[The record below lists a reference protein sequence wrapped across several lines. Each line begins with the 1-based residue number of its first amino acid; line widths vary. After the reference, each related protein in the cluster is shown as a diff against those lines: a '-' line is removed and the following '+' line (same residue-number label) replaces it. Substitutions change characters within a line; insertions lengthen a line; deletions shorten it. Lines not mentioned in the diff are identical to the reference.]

1 MESAAKSINDLNKV
15 YQEAVYGQ
23 TAGQEL
29 AKREKDDDAAGAPN
43 KDKRHVVTY
52 ADKRGNTP
60 AYQKYKAGDK
70 NYKAADHLKDEYEPL
85 ATSLEESGKF
95 TVEEIQAIL
104 EKDSYKTVAAVID
117 YDRSKKGSKDATY
130 DSDHGEK
137 KKAKQER
144 DYAAW
149 ERSKMKKDDPNW
161 KHKKYHTGMHGE
173 EVEGLG
179 KSEVSELYK
188 GKHGQS
194 EKEYQAGRSD
204 AGKRISGDEKHGPAS
219 YSRRGVKQQE
229 PTKPGEKPKHTPKLG
244 SAEKSELAYLKS
256 RRAQKEEVQSE
267 ERKEVKAPIQEPK
280 EKLKKPSRSD
290 RLAYNP
296 PGRDSYRRGYKL
308 EQVESE
314 VVDEAK
320 VDTGK
325 SADEKATARN
335 QRNNPQKGDKG
346 FGKFAT
352 SVFITRKLGEPL
364 ATGKDS
370 AASRKRREAHAA
382 KRGVKEEV
390 IDELHKKTL
399 GSYVKKASQDLSDR
413 RFDQGDSE
421 KRKYDPDERDDKEE
435 NKLVQREKGIKRAAD
450 KLSKESYQQVDESLP
465 SHATISSV
473 SRGDLAMMALDDM
486 QSQLKKRR
494 YQSTKNRG
502 NLKKRDAGAM
512 GRERLRQKQNEGYQ
526 RNPEKGEE
534 EERKAEKRRKESGA
548 MPPRGDK
555 RREDFERWYAAN
567 VR

>member
-1 MESAAKSINDLNKV
+1 MESAAKSIKDLNKV

-173 EVEGLG
+173 EVERLG
-179 KSEVSELYK
+179 KSEISELHK
-188 GKHGQS
+188 GRHGQS

-204 AGKRISGDEKHGPAS
+204 AGKRISGDDKHGPAS
-219 YSRRGVKQQE
+219 YTRRGVVDQK

-244 SAEKSELAYLKS
+244 SAEKAELAYRKS
-256 RRAQKEEVQSE
+256 RLKKEE
-267 ERKEVKAPIQEPK
+267 
-280 EKLKKPSRSD
+280 
-290 RLAYNP
+290 Y
-296 PGRDSYRRGYKL
+296 
-308 EQVESE
+308 
-314 VVDEAK
+314 VDEAK
-320 VDTGK
+320 VDAGK
-325 SADEKATARN
+325 TPHEKETIRN
-335 QRNNPQKGDKG
+335 QRNTPPGANT
-346 FGKFAT
+346 KFDT
-352 SVFITRKLGEPL
+352 SVFITRKSGESP
-364 ATGKDS
+364 TS
-370 AASRKRREAHAA
+370 ARGRKRREAHAA
-382 KRGVKEEV
+382 RRGVK
-390 IDELHKKTL
+390 
-399 GSYVKKASQDLSDR
+399 Q
-413 RFDQGDSE
+413 
-421 KRKYDPDERDDKEE
+421 
-435 NKLVQREKGIKRAAD
+435 
-450 KLSKESYQQVDESLP
+450 
-465 SHATISSV
+465 
-473 SRGDLAMMALDDM
+473 
-486 QSQLKKRR
+486 
-494 YQSTKNRG
+494 
-502 NLKKRDAGAM
+502 
-512 GRERLRQKQNEGYQ
+512 EGYQ
-526 RNPEKGEE
+526 RNPEKGEA
-534 EERKAEKRRKESGA
+534 EERKAEKARKESGR

-555 RREDFERWYAAN
+555 RREDFEKWYAAN
-567 VR
+567 VK

>member
-1 MESAAKSINDLNKV
+1 MESAEKSIKDLNRV

-161 KHKKYHTGMHGE
+161 KNKKYHTGMHGE

-179 KSEVSELYK
+179 KSELEEEDKDLKKRAQFHTARKEFKAYQQKKELKYWKTKKKNPVKAPNQQLKGFSNYVEGVEQVDELYK

-290 RLAYNP
+290 RVAYNP

-450 KLSKESYQQVDESLP
+450 KL
-465 SHATISSV
+465 
-473 SRGDLAMMALDDM
+473 
-486 QSQLKKRR
+486 
-494 YQSTKNRG
+494 TK
-502 NLKKRDAGAM
+502 
-512 GRERLRQKQNEGYQ
+512 EGYQ
-526 RNPEKGEE
+526 RNPEKGEA
-534 EERKAEKRRKESGA
+534 EERKAEKRRKESGR
-548 MPPRGDK
+548 MPPRGDT
-555 RREDFERWYAAN
+555 RRADFEKWYAAN
-567 VR
+567 VK

>member
-1 MESAAKSINDLNKV
+1 MESAAKSIKDLNKV

-173 EVEGLG
+173 EV
-179 KSEVSELYK
+179 
-188 GKHGQS
+188 QF
-194 EKEYQAGRSD
+194 
-204 AGKRISGDEKHGPAS
+204 
-219 YSRRGVKQQE
+219 
-229 PTKPGEKPKHTPKLG
+229 
-244 SAEKSELAYLKS
+244 
-256 RRAQKEEVQSE
+256 E

-290 RLAYNP
+290 RVAYHP
-296 PGRDSYRRGYKL
+296 PGPNSARRSYKL
-308 EQVESE
+308 EQVERLGKSEVSAEEWKPDPVEKRKKKAADLYRREKIAQGTSAKYKTDKTEDPDKLYKRRMAVDSKTKMKEE

-450 KLSKESYQQVDESLP
+450 KL
-465 SHATISSV
+465 
-473 SRGDLAMMALDDM
+473 
-486 QSQLKKRR
+486 
-494 YQSTKNRG
+494 TK
-502 NLKKRDAGAM
+502 
-512 GRERLRQKQNEGYQ
+512 EGYQ

-534 EERKAEKRRKESGA
+534 EERKAEKRRKESGR

-555 RREDFERWYAAN
+555 RREDFEKWYAAN
-567 VR
+567 VK

>member
-1 MESAAKSINDLNKV
+1 MESAEKSIKDLNRV

-104 EKDSYKTVAAVID
+104 EKDSYDTVAAVID

-161 KHKKYHTGMHGE
+161 KNKKYHTGMHGE

-179 KSEVSELYK
+179 KSELEEEDKDLKKRAQFHTARKEFKAYQQKKELKYWKTKKKNPVKAPNQQLKGFSNYVEGVEQVDELYK

-290 RLAYNP
+290 RVAYNP

-308 EQVESE
+308 EQVERL
-314 VVDEAK
+314 
-320 VDTGK
+320 GK
-325 SADEKATARN
+325 
-335 QRNNPQKGDKG
+335 
-346 FGKFAT
+346 
-352 SVFITRKLGEPL
+352 
-364 ATGKDS
+364 
-370 AASRKRREAHAA
+370 
-382 KRGVKEEV
+382 
-390 IDELHKKTL
+390 
-399 GSYVKKASQDLSDR
+399 
-413 RFDQGDSE
+413 
-421 KRKYDPDERDDKEE
+421 
-435 NKLVQREKGIKRAAD
+435 
-450 KLSKESYQQVDESLP
+450 
-465 SHATISSV
+465 
-473 SRGDLAMMALDDM
+473 
-486 QSQLKKRR
+486 
-494 YQSTKNRG
+494 
-502 NLKKRDAGAM
+502 
-512 GRERLRQKQNEGYQ
+512 
-526 RNPEKGEE
+526 
-534 EERKAEKRRKESGA
+534 
-548 MPPRGDK
+548 
-555 RREDFERWYAAN
+555 
-567 VR
+567 

>member
-1 MESAAKSINDLNKV
+1 MESAAKSIKDLNKV

-149 ERSKMKKDDPNW
+149 ERSKMKKDAPNW
-161 KHKKYHTGMHGE
+161 KHKKYHTG
-173 EVEGLG
+173 
-179 KSEVSELYK
+179 
-188 GKHGQS
+188 KHG
-194 EKEYQAGRSD
+194 
-204 AGKRISGDEKHGPAS
+204 
-219 YSRRGVKQQE
+219 
-229 PTKPGEKPKHTPKLG
+229 
-244 SAEKSELAYLKS
+244 
-256 RRAQKEEVQSE
+256 EEVQSE

-290 RLAYNP
+290 RVAYHPSGPN
-296 PGRDSYRRGYKL
+296 SARRSYKL
-308 EQVESE
+308 EQVEGLGKSE

-335 QRNNPQKGDKG
+335 LRNTPRGADKDTDL
-346 FGKFAT
+346 KT
-352 SVFITRKLGEPL
+352 FITRKPGESL
-364 ATGKDS
+364 EKARQRVRQ
-370 AASRKRREAHAA
+370 RKHAER
-382 KRGVKEEV
+382 RGV
-390 IDELHKKTL
+390 
-399 GSYVKKASQDLSDR
+399 
-413 RFDQGDSE
+413 SE
-421 KRKYDPDERDDKEE
+421 
-435 NKLVQREKGIKRAAD
+435 A
-450 KLSKESYQQVDESLP
+450 
-465 SHATISSV
+465 
-473 SRGDLAMMALDDM
+473 
-486 QSQLKKRR
+486 
-494 YQSTKNRG
+494 
-502 NLKKRDAGAM
+502 
-512 GRERLRQKQNEGYQ
+512 
-526 RNPEKGEE
+526 
-534 EERKAEKRRKESGA
+534 
-548 MPPRGDK
+548 
-555 RREDFERWYAAN
+555 
-567 VR
+567 

>member
-390 IDELHKKTL
+390 IDELHKKTI

-450 KLSKESYQQVDESLP
+450 KL
-465 SHATISSV
+465 
-473 SRGDLAMMALDDM
+473 
-486 QSQLKKRR
+486 
-494 YQSTKNRG
+494 TK
-502 NLKKRDAGAM
+502 
-512 GRERLRQKQNEGYQ
+512 EGYQ
-526 RNPEKGEE
+526 RNPEKGEA
-534 EERKAEKRRKESGA
+534 EERKAEKRRKESGR

-555 RREDFERWYAAN
+555 RREDFEKWYAAN
-567 VR
+567 VK

>member
-1 MESAAKSINDLNKV
+1 MESATKSIKDLNKV

-23 TAGQEL
+23 TAGQKL

-43 KDKRHVVTY
+43 KDKRYTVTY
-52 ADKRGNTP
+52 ADKKGNTP
-60 AYQKYKAGDK
+60 AYQKYKAGNK

-104 EKDSYKTVAAVID
+104 EKDSYDTVAAVID

-179 KSEVSELYK
+179 KSDVGEEFKALTPDKKRQIRNQADRRKKSADRAQMSSDYETSTKQDQQVRNMKRVSEETKEEDKDLKKRSQFHTARKEFKAYQQKKELKYWKTKKKNPVKAPNQQLKGFSNYVEGVEQVDELYK

-244 SAEKSELAYLKS
+244 SAEKDELAYRKS
-256 RRAQKEEVQSE
+256 R
-267 ERKEVKAPIQEPK
+267 
-280 EKLKKPSRSD
+280 L
-290 RLAYNP
+290 N
-296 PGRDSYRRGYKL
+296 
-308 EQVESE
+308 
-314 VVDEAK
+314 K
-320 VDTGK
+320 V
-325 SADEKATARN
+325 
-335 QRNNPQKGDKG
+335 
-346 FGKFAT
+346 
-352 SVFITRKLGEPL
+352 
-364 ATGKDS
+364 
-370 AASRKRREAHAA
+370 
-382 KRGVKEEV
+382 
-390 IDELHKKTL
+390 
-399 GSYVKKASQDLSDR
+399 
-413 RFDQGDSE
+413 
-421 KRKYDPDERDDKEE
+421 
-435 NKLVQREKGIKRAAD
+435 
-450 KLSKESYQQVDESLP
+450 
-465 SHATISSV
+465 
-473 SRGDLAMMALDDM
+473 
-486 QSQLKKRR
+486 
-494 YQSTKNRG
+494 
-502 NLKKRDAGAM
+502 
-512 GRERLRQKQNEGYQ
+512 GYQ

-534 EERKAEKRRKESGA
+534 EERKAEKARKESGR

-555 RREDFERWYAAN
+555 RREDFEKWYAAN
-567 VR
+567 VK

>member
-1 MESAAKSINDLNKV
+1 MESAAKSIQDLNKV

-85 ATSLEESGKF
+85 TTSLEESGKF

-117 YDRSKKGSKDATY
+117 YDRSKKGSKDADW
-130 DSDHGEK
+130 DSLHGK
-137 KKAKQER
+137 KKAAKQER

-244 SAEKSELAYLKS
+244 SAEKAELAYLKS
-256 RRAQKEEVQSE
+256 RRAQKEEVQ
-267 ERKEVKAPIQEPK
+267 
-280 EKLKKPSRSD
+280 L
-290 RLAYNP
+290 
-296 PGRDSYRRGYKL
+296 
-308 EQVESE
+308 
-314 VVDEAK
+314 VDEAK

-450 KLSKESYQQVDESLP
+450 KL
-465 SHATISSV
+465 
-473 SRGDLAMMALDDM
+473 
-486 QSQLKKRR
+486 
-494 YQSTKNRG
+494 TK
-502 NLKKRDAGAM
+502 
-512 GRERLRQKQNEGYQ
+512 EGYQ
-526 RNPEKGEE
+526 RNPEKGEA
-534 EERKAEKRRKESGA
+534 EERKAEKRRKESGR

-555 RREDFERWYAAN
+555 RREDFEKWYAAN
-567 VR
+567 VK